1 VISGVLDAL
10 PAVLPAFLIQQR
22 WFGGKAMRIARCE
35 IEDSADLPGPHG
47 DVAVV
52 IASVSYSDAL
62 PERYALLV
70 SHRSDTHGL
79 PALGRLGS
87 AEGDWILE
95 AATDPEAARA
105 LLHGFIE
112 DRPIPTYR
120 GGVLRYADVGAVAR
134 QALAT
139 GAPLVKA
146 VGSEQSNTSLRVGP
160 TLVFKLFRRLEPG
173 ENPEL
178 GLGRFLTSRTS
189 FRAMSGLEG
198 SLTYHPPSGESA
210 TLGVLQTWIDNLGDG
225 WSYVLSALGESRRT
239 ARRRSTLG
247 SDMTQLGMITGDFHA
262 ALESDRSLEAFR
274 PEPVKSS
281 DVDAWSA
288 QLRDRVARV
297 CALIGPRLDAWPDES
312 RRLGKSLLEKSR
324 IAHAIASAGGGG
336 SASFSKIRIH
346 GDYHLGQTLKTASG
360 FTIIDFEG
368 EPATPITA
376 RQQKHCALKDVAG
389 MLRSF
394 DYAIETA
401 SDQTPDTPDHPW
413 APPDLRQS
421 FLAGYFQSA
430 GEHGMVS
437 LPASPSAIGQWLTFF
452 ELEKAFYELEYEIN
466 NRPTWVQIPLRG
478 ILRALDAREA

>member
-1 VISGVLDAL
+1 MSGVLDAL
-10 PAVLPAFLIQQR
+10 PAILPAFLIQQR
-22 WFGGKAMRIARCE
+22 WFGGKARTIARCE

-47 DVAVV
+47 GVAVV
-52 IASVSYSDAL
+52 MASVSYSDAL

-70 SHRSDTHGL
+70 SRRSDTHGL
-79 PALGRLGS
+79 PAFGRLGS
-87 AEGDWILE
+87 PEGDWILE
-95 AATDPEAARA
+95 AATDPEAVRA

-134 QALAT
+134 QVLAT
-139 GAPLVKA
+139 GASPVKA
-146 VGSEQSNTSLRVGP
+146 VGSEQSNTSLRVGS
-160 TLVFKLFRRLEPG
+160 TLVFKLFRRLESG

-178 GLGRFLTSRTS
+178 DLGRFLTSRTS
-189 FRAMSGLEG
+189 FRAKSALEG

-210 TLGVLQTWIDNLGDG
+210 TLGVLQTWVDNLGDG
-225 WSYVLSALGESRRT
+225 WSYVLAALGEYRRT
-239 ARRRSTLG
+239 ARRRFSLG
-247 SDMTQLGMITGDFHA
+247 PDMTQLGMITSDFHS

-274 PEPVKSS
+274 PEPVESS
-281 DVDAWSA
+281 DIGAWSA
-288 QLRDRVARV
+288 QLRNRVSRV
-297 CALIGPRLDAWPDES
+297 CALIESRVDAWPDES

-324 IAHAIASAGGGG
+324 TAHAIASAGAGA
-336 SASFSKIRIH
+336 SAGFSKIRIH

-368 EPATPITA
+368 EPATPISV

-401 SDQTPDTPDHPW
+401 SEQTDIPVRPW
-413 APPDLRQS
+413 APPDLRHA

-430 GEHGMVS
+430 AEHRMVS

-466 NRPTWVQIPLRG
+466 NRPTWVHIPLRG
-478 ILRALDAREA
+478 ILRALDAQGA